1 LSHDATPM
9 SRAAPWLLATATAG
23 FVIAAC
29 RTVPANAP
37 RGTALAVPS
46 SWSQVSRGLP
56 SVPAPAVRVGIL
68 VGGARASIAADSGV
82 EIWLRRAG
90 GSPPEHVHLS
100 RATFE
105 SASDGRVSLVE
116 TGETATVALVA
127 PSAPSEFLASQAQ
140 TYRGFM
146 EVHPATGATL
156 TVVNVVNVED
166 YIRGVV
172 PNELSSGALASV
184 EALKAQAVAARTYA
198 RAHLGD
204 YSSKGFDLCA
214 TAACQVYKGAASE
227 HPLSDRAVAETRGV
241 LATWHGRPIRAYY
254 TSACGGHTE
263 SGRAVFDDDAPY
275 LRGVACVPDG
285 RAARW
290 SVESERAAHEDAW
303 EVRLTPAE
311 VRSTVARFGSVGK
324 VLDLVPLRS
333 GVSGRVVVLAVVG
346 AERDMLLRGV
356 KVRWGLG
363 VPESLFVIARETAPD
378 GAVERFVIKGLGHG
392 HGVGLCQTGA
402 AAMARAGAGF
412 RAILEHYYP
421 GITLSE
427 GV

>member
-1 LSHDATPM
+1 MSHDATL
-9 SRAAPWLLATATAG
+9 RCWVAPWLLATATAG
-23 FVIAAC
+23 IVIAAC
-29 RTVPANAP
+29 RTAPANP
-37 RGTALAVPS
+37 PLRTAPS
-46 SWSQVSRGLP
+46 SLPSRTSLAPP
-56 SVPAPAVRVGIL
+56 SVPSPAVRVGIL
-68 VGGARASIAADSGV
+68 VEGVRTSIAADSGV
-82 EIWLRRAG
+82 DVWLSRDGDPA
-90 GSPPEHVHLS
+90 PERLHLP

-105 SASDGRVSLVE
+105 TAPGGRVSLVE
-116 TGETATVALVA
+116 TRELAARALVA
-127 PSAPSEFLASQAQ
+127 PSVSSDLLASQAQ
-140 TYRGFM
+140 TYRGLI
-146 EVHPATGATL
+146 EVRPAAGATL

-166 YIRGVV
+166 YVRGVV
-172 PNELSSGALASV
+172 PNELSSGAFAPL

-214 TAACQVYKGAASE
+214 TQSCQVYRGAASE

-263 SGRAVFDDDAPY
+263 SGRDVFDDDAPY

-303 EVRLTPAE
+303 EVRLTPAD
-311 VRSTVARFGSVGK
+311 VRSTVARYGAVGEI
-324 VLDLVPLRS
+324 LDLVPLRS

-346 AERDMLLRGV
+346 ADREMLLRGV

-363 VPESLFVIARETAPD
+363 LPESLFVIGRETAPD
-378 GAVERFVIKGLGHG
+378 GSLVRFVIKGLGRG

-402 AAMARAGAGF
+402 VAMARSGATFG
-412 RAILEHYYP
+412 AILKHYYS
-421 GITLSE
+421 GIALSE
-427 GV
+427 GA